1 MLIEFK
7 VPDVAKICNVSE
19 ETVRRW
25 VRSNRLQPINRG
37 VSRKEGSS
45 FNWRNILEFTSSNPK
60 YVRYLVADET
70 IELIN
75 EKVKLEK
82 EKLKFEK
89 DKEDEI
95 DVCPLCGKRLDIE
108 RA

>member
-7 VPDVAKICNVSE
+7 VPDIAKIFNVSE

-37 VSRKEGSS
+37 ASRKAGNS
-45 FNWRNILEFTSSNPK
+45 FSWQNIVKFVSDNLK
-60 YVRYLVADET
+60 YKKCLITDET

-82 EKLKFEK
+82 ELEK
-89 DKEDEI
+89 DEI
-95 DVCPLCGKRLDIE
+95 DICPLCGRRLDIE

>member
-7 VPDVAKICNVSE
+7 VPDIAKICNVSE

-25 VRSNRLQPINRG
+25 VRSNRLQPINKG
-37 VSRKEGSS
+37 ASRKVGSS
-45 FNWRNILEFTSSNPK
+45 FSWQNIVKFVSDNSK
-60 YVRYLVADET
+60 YKRYLIADET

-82 EKLKFEK
+82 VKLEK
-89 DKEDEI
+89 DEEDEI
-95 DVCPLCGKRLDIE
+95 DICPLCGRRLDIE